1 METSSCTTDLLCF
14 YSSNRPC
21 AIPKSV
27 SGSGIGKIFRA
38 LFQIHHKTIIWCLS
52 IFSGV
57 YLVNG
62 RRCRCCISFLG
73 NFRCTFIQ
81 QVRLRLC
88 TSQCDPPHPPSRDIT
103 GHLRGIFRYLTGHF
117 ATSEV
122 SACQMPRDVP
132 ARFTLTGAL
141 TILQDRQNCQRMGV
155 VYKLIVHSLGGGW
168 QLWEYW

>member
-88 TSQCDPPHPPSRDIT
+88 TSQCDPPPPPSR
-103 GHLRGIFRYLTGHF
+103 GICGEFSVIWRAKGPQ
-117 ATSEV
+117 V
-122 SACQMPRDVP
+122 SG
-132 ARFTLTGAL
+132 TLTSFARRPRTAGEW
-141 TILQDRQNCQRMGV
+141 TRVFSTEVDWVENR
-155 VYKLIVHSLGGGW
+155 
-168 QLWEYW
+168 